1 MAEKTLTMSLDELNE
16 KLYGRDAHINREKHT
31 PFDPGQ
37 GASDPNVQ
45 SQFQRTENWRAPEAK
60 RTRSIRELLFTDV
73 SGTRRFKRRTIA
85 FGILGALVIIG
96 GLIFFLRAMIF
107 SEERVQVAVI
117 GPQSVASAEEVT
129 FTITYENDNWRSLK
143 NAMLIFSYPES
154 FHPQDENGKEIKGPV
169 IEIPIGKVTA
179 NAKGRAAVKGKFYGF
194 KGDVAYLKAALRYS
208 QGGAEAVFE
217 KTVQVGTNIFSSPLS
232 LEITAPLE
240 AASGHDVEYVIDYG
254 NASDIR
260 FPNMRVKLEYPS
272 GFQFVSSEPR
282 PSEGESIWYVGNLKA
297 RANGKIIVRG
307 VLTGASGEQKR
318 VRGTIGF
325 FNEEGKF
332 LVYAEN
338 ERPTRMIVS
347 PFSIYQIVNGA
358 TDVTA
363 NPGEA
368 LRYVIRYRNESRIG
382 MRDVIVTVEINPEFL
397 DMSQLVL
404 TNGAY
409 DAARKIIVWKAS
421 DVSALGRIEPGA
433 GGELSFSVPVF
444 KEIQGA
450 SAQNLSIKSVVKI
463 DSPDIPMVLGSNK
476 IIGSNTLVV
485 KLNSPISLDTRVVYE
500 DAVFPNTGPLPP
512 KVGQETSYTFHL
524 NVANSLNALKEARVS
539 IVFPGSVH
547 YTGKFFPEKETV
559 VFNERTNEL
568 VWELGVFDPTK
579 SAPRELVFQVAAI
592 PAPSNIDKPLTLI
605 NNITFTGKDAFTNRD
620 MRVEQKEI
628 ENFLR
633 YEPSQKF
640 VSGYVVPAD

>member
-1 MAEKTLTMSLDELNE
+1 MSLDELNE
-16 KLYGRDAHINREKHT
+16 KLYGRDVHINREKHT

-45 SQFQRTENWRAPEAK
+45 SQFQRTEDWRASKAK
-60 RTRSIRELLFTDV
+60 RTWSIRELLFTDV

-85 FGILGALVIIG
+85 FGIFGTLIIIG

-107 SEERVQVAVI
+107 SEERVQVTVS

-129 FTITYENDNWRSLK
+129 FAVTYENDNWRKLE
-143 NAMLIFSYPES
+143 NATLIFSYPQS

-179 NAKGRAAVKGKFYGF
+179 NAKGRTEIKGKFYGF

-208 QGGAEAVFE
+208 QGGAEAIFE
-217 KTVQVGTNIFSSPLS
+217 KTVQLGTNIFSSPLS

-240 AASGHDVEYVIDYG
+240 SASGQDVEYVIDYG

-260 FPNMRVKLEYPS
+260 FPNMRVKLEYPE
-272 GFQFVSSEPR
+272 GFQFVSAEPQS
-282 PSEGESIWYVGNLKA
+282 SEGESVWYVGNLKA
-297 RANGKIIVRG
+297 KANGKIIVRG
-307 VLTGASGEQKR
+307 VLTGASSEQKR

-325 FNEEGKF
+325 FNDDGKF

-338 ERPTRMIVS
+338 ERPTRVIAS
-347 PFSIYQIVNGA
+347 PFSIYQTVNGA
-358 TDVTA
+358 IDATA
-363 NPGEA
+363 NPGET
-368 LRYVIRYRNESRIG
+368 LRYAIRYRNESRIG
-382 MRDVIVTVEINPEFL
+382 MRDVIVTAEINPEFL
-397 DMSQLVL
+397 DMSQLTL
-404 TNGAY
+404 TSGAY

-421 DVSALGRIEPGA
+421 DVPALGRIESGA
-433 GGELSFSVPVF
+433 GGELAFSVPVLA
-444 KEIQGA
+444 EISGA
-450 SAQNLSIKSVVKI
+450 NAQNLSIKSVVKI

-485 KLNSPISLDTRVVYE
+485 KLNSPISLDTRVVY
-500 DAVFPNTGPLPP
+500 DDVVFPNTGPLPP
-512 KVGQETSYTFHL
+512 RVGQETSYTFHL

-539 IVFPGSVH
+539 IMLPTGVR

-579 SAPRELVFQVAAI
+579 SAPRELVFQVATI

-605 NNITFTGKDAFTNRD
+605 NNITFTGKDTFTSRD
-620 MRVEQKEI
+620 VRVEKGEE

-633 YEPSQKF
+633 YEPSRTF
-640 VSGYVVPAD
+640 VSGYVEPAD

>member
-1 MAEKTLTMSLDELNE
+1 MSLDELNE
-16 KLYGRDAHINREKHT
+16 KLYGRDVHINREKHT

-45 SQFQRTENWRAPEAK
+45 SQFQRTEDWRPQKEK
-60 RTRSIRELLFTDV
+60 NKWSIRELLFTDV

-85 FGILGALVIIG
+85 FGILGALIVIG

-107 SEERVQVAVI
+107 SEERVQVTVN

-129 FTITYENDNWRSLK
+129 FMVTYENDNWRSLK
-143 NAMLIFSYPES
+143 NAALIFSYPQS
-154 FHPQDENGKEIKGPV
+154 FHPQDENGKEIKTPV
-169 IEIPIGKVTA
+169 IEIPLGKVKT
-179 NAKGRAAVKGKFYGF
+179 NAEGKVVIKGKFYGF

-217 KTVQVGTNIFSSPLS
+217 KTVQLGTNIFSSPLS

-240 AASGHDVEYVIDYG
+240 LASGQNVEYVIDYG

-260 FPNMRVKLEYPS
+260 FPNMRVKLEYPQ
-272 GFQFVSSEPR
+272 GFQFVSSDPR
-282 PSEGESIWYVGNLKA
+282 PSEGESVWYVGNLKA
-297 RANGKIIVRG
+297 KANGKIIVRG

-318 VRGTIGF
+318 VRGTVGF
-325 FNEEGKF
+325 FNDDGKF

-338 ERPTRMIVS
+338 ERPTRVIAS
-347 PFSIYQIVNGA
+347 PFSIYQTVNGA

-368 LRYVIRYRNESRIG
+368 LRYVIRYKNESRIG
-382 MRDVIVTVEINPEFL
+382 MRDVIVTAEINTVFL
-397 DMSQLVL
+397 DMSQLTL
-404 TNGAY
+404 TSGAY

-421 DVSALGRIEPGA
+421 DVPALGRIESGA
-433 GGELSFSVPVF
+433 GGELSFSVPVLA
-444 KEIQGA
+444 EISGA
-450 SAQNLSIKSVVKI
+450 NAQNLSIKSVVKI

-485 KLNSPISLDTRVVYE
+485 KLNSPISLDTRVVYD
-500 DAVFPNTGPLPP
+500 DAVFPNSGPLPP

-524 NVANSLNALKEARVS
+524 KLANSLNALKEARVS
-539 IVFPGSVH
+539 IVFPGDVR
-547 YTGKFFPEKETV
+547 YTGKFSPGNETV

-579 SAPRELVFQVAAI
+579 GAPRELIFQAAI
-592 PAPSNIDKPLTLI
+592 TPIPSDVDKPLVLI
-605 NNITFTGKDAFTNRD
+605 NNTTLIAKDAFTSRD
-620 MRVEQKEI
+620 VRVEQGEI

-633 YEPSQKF
+633 YESSQKF
-640 VSGYVVPAD
+640 VSGYVQPAD